1 MTDMREAHT
10 FECNSLVAMLAGY
23 LLLAVFYLRLL
34 FSLIQKTG
42 VTPLSVACIMGEL
55 PIVHQLVHALRLK
68 LSGSRHVKNHRKA
81 VSV

>member
-23 LLLAVFYLRLL
+23 FAVFYLRLL